1 MRRSWVDQGAVNN
14 LDNLDAPFDMLVGLR
29 ILGAGHTRAGNSRQR
44 SEPEPVSRGTRARA
58 SIQVEPCDHF
68 HSAAKTKKRARS
80 VAGSAILERKI

>member
-44 SEPEPVSRGTRARA
+44 SEPEPASKWSRVTA
-58 SIQVEPCDHF
+58 SIQRP
-68 HSAAKTKKRARS
+68 KQKRARDRCGLA
-80 VAGSAILERKI
+80 VQITDYGSNQ